1 MMYRYHGAAT
11 ALLVVTFTFTACSD
25 NPDPTTLAPVMQPTA
40 AASFVPS
47 PAPLVPIAVPGGSQ
61 QIWPFTDGNLDRIPS
76 DPINLIFL
84 GEADPR
90 NVRSALMAASGARA
104 GPFAPFT
111 CTWTDAVG
119 QEQASYAAASG
130 WTGSVIQLE
139 CGDYR
144 TVRFHLRLFR
154 VARGFTIAN
163 AHVDVIIPGTH
174 EHEVLSWELA
184 EQLVAYDLA
193 NSPYLVAAPSQ
204 TGQINPAPTF
214 REIHPQIY
222 NALPVELRALTEGP
236 LFGTVTSGVGI
247 ATDGSATVL
256 TLGPAPAAGGTSQA
270 LEITWGQTVPK
281 PFCNSGLDF
290 IRVDGPLSI
299 RQQVRVSAGGTLTRQ
314 TTFEGQFVVRAVNP
328 FTGAIGAPFDA
339 RVFDHAQAQMN
350 DATHSLHRNG
360 HQKLMTELAPQMVTQ
375 SMRVGHGGPTQ
386 YRSSEKCR

>member
-1 MMYRYHGAAT
+1 MTFRQRGVAT
-11 ALLVVTFTFTACSD
+11 ALLVLTFTVSACSD
-25 NPDPTTLAPVMQPTA
+25 NPDPTTLAPTMQPIA
-40 AASFVPS
+40 AASFVPP
-47 PAPLVPIAVPGGSQ
+47 PAPLVSIAVPGGSQ
-61 QIWPFTDGNLDRIPS
+61 QVWPFTDGNLDGIPS

-90 NVRSALMAASGARA
+90 NVRSALMAVSGARA

-111 CTWTDAVG
+111 CRWTDAVG
-119 QEQASYAAASG
+119 QEQASYGAASG

-174 EHEVLSWELA
+174 EHQVLSWELA
-184 EQLVAYDLA
+184 EQLVLFDLA
-193 NSPYLVAAPSQ
+193 NSPYLVATPSQ

-214 REIHPQIY
+214 REIEPQIY
-222 NALPVELRALTEGP
+222 NALPVELRALTGGP
-236 LFGTVTSGVGI
+236 LFGDVTSGVGI

-256 TLGPAPAAGGTSQA
+256 TLGLAPPAGGTSQA

-281 PFCNSGLDF
+281 PFCNSGLEF

-299 RQQVRVSAGGTLTRQ
+299 RQEVRVSAGGALTRQ
-314 TTFEGQFVVRAVNP
+314 TTFDGEFLVRAVNP
-328 FTGAIGAPFDA
+328 FTGAMGDPFEA
-339 RVFDHAQAQMN
+339 QVFDHAQAQMN
-350 DATHSLHRNG
+350 DAAHSLHRNG
-360 HQKLMTELAPQMVTQ
+360 HQKLATGSAPQMLTQ